1 MPDVNSLRALPRT
14 LIGALIHPWTWRMA
28 WRDSR
33 TQRLR
38 LAIFAMAIVAGIS
51 ALVAIHSLKASVK
64 EGIDTQAKALL
75 GSDLMVSSR
84 QPIPE
89 QVEAAA
95 LVHATRVGREVSF
108 ATMLYFSGADAARLV
123 QVRGVEGGYPFY
135 GTVETSPEEAW
146 SRLPEGPGVLLEP
159 ALLEQ
164 YQAKVGD
171 KVKLGTLE
179 LPILGVVTKAAPRG
193 NRFGGFAPEIYV
205 RLSEV
210 ERSGLLGNT
219 SMSTRSL
226 HFELKPGTDASALKR
241 ELREQFPEDTWR
253 LETPEDRRESL
264 GDAVEN
270 FQRFLGILALS
281 SLVLGAIGV
290 AAAVHAHVTRR
301 GPVVAILR
309 CLGCPAHLAFGIY
322 FAQSIALGVLGSLLG
337 GVIGL
342 GLHSLVITLF
352 HESLPIAVNAV
363 PDWGVAGRMVL
374 SGLAVCCGFALLPL
388 LRIHDISPAATL
400 RDGAVLERGRS
411 WKVWLVYGLLAGLLV
426 WLAKQNDPQW
436 KRALGLVGGL
446 GVAFAVLLGLAKA
459 LVWTT
464 RRLVKPSWPYLLRQ
478 GISNLHRPRN
488 QTLLFLLSLGL
499 GTFLLV
505 TVLLTGNLIHQRLKL
520 TQFDESPNLYLVDVQ
535 PDQVAGVHEL
545 LKKQDLPLLESAPM
559 VTMRIQSIRGVP
571 VRELEARKEVP
582 RWAIRREFRSTYR
595 DYLNATETIVAGEW
609 HKTVPDPEGPVPLSL
624 EVEIAKDLGVSL
636 GDELT
641 VDVQGIPVRT
651 KVTSLRKVD
660 WSRFN
665 LNFFMIFPPGVLE
678 DAPGFH
684 VVTTR
689 TGDEAASGGFQ
700 RELVMQFPNVSAI
713 DLTVILETVRG
724 ILSKISTVVS
734 VLAGFTVL
742 AALPILAGTLLN
754 GRDLRLR
761 ESALLR
767 TLGASARQ
775 VRLIL
780 FAEYA
785 SLGVLSALTGLLL
798 AVGANAALAI
808 YVFKGS
814 PWPSATLLAGAFGVA
829 TGLAITGGLL
839 LGRGVSK
846 QPPLELLR
854 SGG

>member
-1 MPDVNSLRALPRT
+1 MPASDSAKALPRT
-14 LIGALIHPWTWRMA
+14 LIGALFHKWTWRMA

-84 QPIPE
+84 QAIPFT
-89 QVEAAA
+89 VEEAMKAKA
-95 LVHATRVGREVSF
+95 VRLGREISF
-108 ATMLYFSGADAARLV
+108 SSMLYFNKAEAARLV

-135 GTVETSPEEAW
+135 GAVETTPSDAW
-146 SRLPEGPGVLLEP
+146 SKLANEPGVLLEP
-159 ALLEQ
+159 ALLDQ
-164 YQAKVGD
+164 YQSKVGD
-171 KVKLGTLE
+171 TVKLGSIE
-179 LPILGVVTKAAPRG
+179 LPILGVVTKAAPRS
-193 NRFGGFAPEIYV
+193 NRFGGFAPEAYV
-205 RLSEV
+205 RYSDV
-210 ERSGLLGNT
+210 GRSGLMGTT

-226 HFELKPGTDASALKR
+226 HLELPIGTDAQALKR
-241 ELREQFPEDTWR
+241 QLREEFPEDTWR
-253 LETPEDRRESL
+253 VETPDDRRETL
-264 GDAVEN
+264 GDALEN
-270 FQRFLGILALS
+270 FQQFLGILALS

-309 CLGCPAHLAFGIY
+309 CLGCPSHLAFGVY
-322 FAQSIALGVLGSLLG
+322 FAQSIALGLLGSLLG
-337 GVIGL
+337 GAIGL
-342 GLHSLVITLF
+342 GLHALVINLF
-352 HESLPIAVNAV
+352 HESLPIAVDAT
-363 PDWGVAGRMVL
+363 PDWGVVGQMVL

-400 RDGAVLERGRS
+400 RDGAVLERRSS
-411 WKVWLVYGLLAGLLV
+411 WKSWLVYGLLVSLLV
-426 WLAKQNDPQW
+426 WLARQNDPNW

-446 GVAFAVLLGLAKA
+446 LVAFAVLLGLAKL

-464 RRLVKPSWPYLLRQ
+464 RRLVSPLWPYLLRQ

-505 TVLLTGNLIHQRLKL
+505 TVLLTGNLINQRLKL
-520 TQFDESPNLYLVDVQ
+520 TQFEESPNLYLVDVQ
-535 PDQVAGVHEL
+535 PDQAAGVHEL
-545 LKKQDLPLLESAPM
+545 LEKQNLPVLESAPM
-559 VTMRIQSIRGVP
+559 VTMRIQSIRGIP

-595 DYLNATETIVAGEW
+595 DYMNSTETLVAGEW
-609 HKTVPDPEGPVPLSL
+609 HQKIPDPNGPVPLSL

-641 VDVQGIPVRT
+641 VDVQGIPVKTRI
-651 KVTSLRKVD
+651 TSQRKVD

-689 TGDEAASGGFQ
+689 VGDPTSSGTFQ
-700 RELVMQFPNVSAI
+700 RELVQQFPNVSAI

-754 GRDLRLR
+754 GRDLRMR

-780 FAEYA
+780 FVEYA
-785 SLGVLSALTGLLL
+785 SLGVLSAVTGLLL

-814 PWPSATLLAGAFGVA
+814 PWPSASLLAGAFGIA
-829 TGLAITGGLL
+829 TGLAIAGGLL